1 VNTQGFAR
9 KLTAI
14 LSADV
19 AGYSRLMGEDETW
32 TIQTLQAYREVMA
45 TLIQQ
50 HRGRVV
56 DSPGDNLL
64 AEFVSVV
71 DTVQC
76 AVAVQK
82 ELKARNAHLPQN
94 RKMELRIG
102 INLGDVV
109 EEGGRI
115 YGDGV
120 NIAARLESLAD
131 PGGICVSRTAFDH
144 IESKLPF
151 GYEYLGDQRVKNIAK
166 PVGAYRVLM
175 EPRITVAGKTE
186 GKSTRQ
192 LKAILAA
199 LSALLV
205 VAGAVAMW
213 RLYVREA
220 PLKGGVAREYT
231 NVKLPGKPSIA
242 VLPFVNMSRDP
253 EQEYF
258 TDGMTEDL
266 ITDLSKI
273 TDLFVAARNS
283 VFPYKGKAVSPQQ
296 VSREL
301 GVKYL
306 VEGSVR
312 KAGDKVRISAKVV
325 DATTGGH
332 VWAERYDRDL
342 KDIFAVQDEI
352 ARRIVTALRT
362 RVLGEKIDELV
373 RTGGF

>member
-1 VNTQGFAR
+1 
-9 KLTAI
+9 
-14 LSADV
+14 
-19 AGYSRLMGEDETW
+19 M
-32 TIQTLQAYREVMA
+32 
-45 TLIQQ
+45 
-50 HRGRVV
+50 
-56 DSPGDNLL
+56 
-64 AEFVSVV
+64 AEFASVV
-71 DTVQC
+71 DAVQC

-82 ELKARNAHLPQN
+82 ELKARNAELPEN
-94 RKMELRIG
+94 RRMQFRIG

-109 EEGGRI
+109 QEDGRI

-120 NIAARLESLAD
+120 NTAARLEALAD
-131 PGGICVSRTAFDH
+131 PGGICISRTAFDH
-144 IESKLPF
+144 TESKLPLS
-151 GYEYLGDQRVKNIAK
+151 YEYLGEQRVKNIAK

-186 GKSTRQ
+186 ARAMGQ
-192 LKAILAA
+192 FKAILAA

-205 VAGAVAMW
+205 MAGALAMW
-213 RLYVREA
+213 NLYLREA
-220 PLKGGVAREYT
+220 PLKGEVAQGYT
-231 NVKLPGKPSIA
+231 NVRISGKPSIA
-242 VLPFVNMSRDP
+242 VLPFVNMSGDP

-258 TDGMTEDL
+258 GDGMTEDL

-273 TDLFVAARNS
+273 PDLFVAARNS
-283 VFPYKGKAVSPQQ
+283 VFPYKGKAVSPHQ
-296 VSREL
+296 VHREL

-312 KAGDKVRISAKVV
+312 KAGDKVRISAQVI

-352 ARRIVTALRT
+352 AREIVTALRT
-362 RVLGEKIDELV
+362 KVLGEQIDELV